1 MGKHHQALCSQ
12 GEWKLAERE
21 ALLMPL
27 ANVKVESKHLVPV
40 LRCAGLSG
48 EHFIPVGADQ
58 DRKRGEETSFVAQR
72 MMDKL
77 SSVRTPDPPQP
88 ASMPCPC

>member
-1 MGKHHQALCSQ
+1 MCSQ

-27 ANVKVESKHLVPV
+27 ANVKVESKHFVPV